1 MATTAGRPRAF
12 DAGTVLDRAV
22 DLFWKRGYRTTT
34 TRDLE
39 AALGLSQSSLYNAFG
54 SKHGLFMAALD
65 RYENMTATALIE
77 PLENSR
83 SGLDAIDR
91 FLVALDEWVTSDGR
105 GGCMIINLMA
115 EDGDDSDF
123 ILFRTSSYRRRVRN
137 ALRGAL
143 RRAADLRETSHE
155 AIDVRADLLFAAVL
169 GLNIAARGGSLRAEV
184 GQLAEAARHLVR
196 SWRS

>member
-39 AALGLSQSSLYNAFG
+39 AVLGLSQSSLYNAFG

-65 RYENMTATALIE
+65 RYENMTATALLE
-77 PLENSR
+77 PLENSY

-91 FLVALDEWVTSDGR
+91 FFVALGEWVTNDGR
-105 GGCMIINLMA
+105 GG
-115 EDGDDSDF
+115 G
-123 ILFRTSSYRRRVRN
+123 RVMQ
-137 ALRGAL
+137 
-143 RRAADLRETSHE
+143 
-155 AIDVRADLLFAAVL
+155 LLAQ
-169 GLNIAARGGSLRAEV
+169 GGGGCGFGSV
-184 GQLAEAARHLVR
+184 
-196 SWRS
+196 

>member
-39 AALGLSQSSLYNAFG
+39 AVLGLSQSSLYNAFG

-65 RYENMTATALIE
+65 RYENMTATALLE
-77 PLENSR
+77 PLENSDR
-83 SGLDAIDR
+83 GLDAIDR
-91 FLVALDEWVTSDGR
+91 FFVALGEWVTKDGR

-115 EDGDDSDF
+115 EDGGDSDF
-123 ILFRTSSYRRRVRN
+123 VSIRTSAYRRRVRN
-137 ALRGAL
+137 ALRDAL
-143 RRAADLRETSHE
+143 GRAADLGETSHE
-155 AIDVRADLLFAAVL
+155 DIGVRADLLFAAVL

-184 GQLAEAARHLVR
+184 ERLAEAARHLIR
-196 SWRS
+196 SWRN